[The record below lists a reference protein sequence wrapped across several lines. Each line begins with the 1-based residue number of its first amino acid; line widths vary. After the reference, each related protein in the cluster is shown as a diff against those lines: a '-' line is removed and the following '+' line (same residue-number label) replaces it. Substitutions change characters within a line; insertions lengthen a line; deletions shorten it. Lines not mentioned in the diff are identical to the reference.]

1 MPMQSFKRSE
11 LPFSGKLIELFSEHQ
26 ESLQP
31 LIGLPFST
39 ENFGKQIELKSNFLE
54 KSRTVL
60 HQAIQNQYA
69 EAKIKVPEKLTLL
82 LENKCFTVCTG
93 HQLNLFTGPLYTIY
107 KIAHT
112 IKLAQ
117 QVQELHPDKHILP
130 IFWLASEDHDLEEIN
145 HFHVGEKRV
154 SWNTQQ
160 SGPVGEMKLE
170 NWSDWQSELL
180 ALFPSQKDK
189 IKELLEIYQG
199 ENLSIATRRLVAHL
213 FQDTDLIIVDGN
225 DVELKKLFV
234 PSLEKELKEQF
245 SFHAAQKSEAILAE
259 KDLKSQAFA
268 REINLFHLSPGKRI
282 RIEQSGNDYKI
293 GEAIFGHQELLALL
307 HQHPEQFSP
316 NVMLRP
322 LYQETILPNLCY
334 VGGAGELAYWLQL
347 KHIFDAV
354 GVPYPMLQLRV
365 SMQLMS
371 HKDAQK
377 MTKLGFDFPKFSDKK
392 EHVLKEYLHKIRE
405 RQDASSVLQEH
416 IEGLE
421 KIMLEQAQS
430 VDYTLLAA
438 AKAERVRMQKLL
450 DNFLKKLER
459 NEKRLHQEAL
469 SRLRILHEKNF
480 PNDGLQERHEN
491 FITFYL
497 ETQGQ
502 IIPQIIEDINAFES
516 DFWLNQ
522 I

>member
-1 MPMQSFKRSE
+1 MQTQFFKRNQ
-11 LPFSGKLIELFSEHQ
+11 LPFSGKLIVLFSENQ

-31 LIGLPFST
+31 LIGLPFSD
-39 ENFGKQIELKSNFLE
+39 ENFEKQIELKSNFSE

-69 EAKIKVPEKLTLL
+69 EAKIEAPEKLVLL
-82 LENKCFTVCTG
+82 LENNCFTVCTG

-117 QVQELHPDKHILP
+117 QVQELHHDKHILP
-130 IFWLASEDHDLEEIN
+130 VFWLASEDHDLEEIN
-145 HFHVGEKRV
+145 HFHVGSTKIEW
-154 SWNTQQ
+154 STAQ
-160 SGPVGEMKLE
+160 SGPVGEMQLE
-170 NWSDWQSELL
+170 NWSKWQTEIL
-180 ALFPSQKDK
+180 ALFPNQKEK
-189 IKELLEIYQG
+189 IQNLLEIYQG

-225 DVELKKLFV
+225 DIELKKLFV
-234 PSLEKELKEQF
+234 PSLEKELNEQF
-245 SFHAAQKSEAILAE
+245 SFHAAQKSEVILAE
-259 KDLKSQAFA
+259 KNLKPQAFA

-282 RIEQSGNDYKI
+282 RIEQSGDDYKI
-293 GEAIFGHQELLALL
+293 GDLIFKHQELLDLL

-347 KHIFDAV
+347 KPIFDAV

-392 EHVLKEYLHKIRE
+392 ERVLKEHLVAIRE
-405 RQDASSVLQEH
+405 RQDATSALQEH
-416 IEGLE
+416 IDALE
-421 KIMLEQAQS
+421 KIMLEQAQA
-430 VDYTLLAA
+430 VDITLIAS
-438 AKAERVRMQKLL
+438 AKAERARIQKLL

-459 NEKRLHQEAL
+459 NEKHLHQDAL
-469 SRLRILHEKNF
+469 DRLRILHEKNF

-491 FITFYL
+491 FIAFYL

-502 IIPQIIEDINAFES
+502 IIPEIIGQIRAFES
-516 DFWLNQ
+516 DFCVCN

>member
-1 MPMQSFKRSE
+1 MQTQSFKRSE

-31 LIGLPFST
+31 LIGLPFSA
-39 ENFGKQIELKSNFLE
+39 ENFKKQIALKSNFPKE
-54 KSRTVL
+54 SRETL
-60 HQAIQNQYA
+60 HNALQKQYA
-69 EAKIKVPEKLTLL
+69 EAKIEVPEKLTLL
-82 LENKCFTVCTG
+82 LKNNCFTVCTG

-117 QVQELHPDKHILP
+117 QVQELHPENYILP
-130 IFWLASEDHDLEEIN
+130 VFWLASEDHDLEEIN
-145 HFHVGEKRV
+145 HFYVGEKRV
-154 SWNTQQ
+154 AWETQQ
-160 SGPVGEMKLE
+160 TGPVGMMRLE
-170 NWSDWQSELL
+170 NWSEWQTELL
-180 ALFPSQKDK
+180 QFFPNQADR
-189 IKELLEIYQG
+189 IRTLLDVYQG

-213 FQDTDLIIVDGN
+213 FQDTDLILVDGN
-225 DVELKKLFV
+225 DIELKKLFV
-234 PSLEKELKEQF
+234 PILEKELKEQF
-245 SFHAAQKSEAILAE
+245 SFHAAQKSEAILFE
-259 KDLKSQAFA
+259 KYLKPQAFA

-282 RIEQSGNDYKI
+282 RIEKSAEDFKI
-293 GEAIFGHQELLALL
+293 GEAIFTHQELLDLL

-347 KHIFDAV
+347 KPIFDAV

-371 HKDAQK
+371 HKDAHK
-377 MTKLGFDFPKFSDKK
+377 MAKLGFDFQKFSDKK
-392 EHVLKEYLHKIRE
+392 ERVLKEHLFEIRE
-405 RQDASSVLQEH
+405 RKNTNSALHEH
-416 IEGLE
+416 IDALE

-430 VDYTLLAA
+430 VDHTLIAA
-438 AKAERVRMQKLL
+438 AKAERARIQKLL

-459 NEKRLHQEAL
+459 NEKRLHSDAL
-469 SRLRILHEKNF
+469 NRLSTLHEKYF

-491 FITFYL
+491 FVSFYL
-497 ETQGQ
+497 ETQEQ
-502 IIPQIIEDINAFES
+502 IIPQIIEGINAFQS
-516 DFWLNQ
+516 DFWFAKV
-522 I
+522 

>member
-1 MPMQSFKRSE
+1 MQTQSYKRSE
-11 LPFSGKLIELFSEHQ
+11 LPFSGKLIETFSEHQ
-26 ESLQP
+26 ENLQP
-31 LIGLPFST
+31 LIGLTFSA
-39 ENFGKQIELKSNFLE
+39 EIFKKQIALKSNFPKE
-54 KSRTVL
+54 SRETL
-60 HQAIQNQYA
+60 HRALQKQYA
-69 EAKIKVPEKLTLL
+69 EAKIEAPEKLALL
-82 LENKCFTVCTG
+82 LEDNCFTICTG

-112 IKLAQ
+112 IKLAR
-117 QVQELHPDKHILP
+117 QVQELHPGHHILP
-130 IFWLASEDHDLEEIN
+130 FFWLASEDHDLEEIN
-145 HFHVGEKRV
+145 HFNIADRKIQW
-154 SWNTQQ
+154 STAQ

-170 NWSDWQSELL
+170 NWSNWQSELL
-180 ALFPSQKDK
+180 ALFPNLKEK
-189 IKELLEIYQG
+189 IQELLEIYQG
-199 ENLSIATRRLVAHL
+199 ENLSIATLRLVAHL
-213 FQDTDLIIVDGN
+213 FQDTDLVLIDGN
-225 DVELKKLFV
+225 DSALKKLFV

-259 KDLKSQAFA
+259 KNLKPQAFA

-282 RIEQSGNDYKI
+282 RIEKSGDDFKI
-293 GEAIFGHQELLALL
+293 GETIFKYQELLDLL

-322 LYQETILPNLCY
+322 LYQETVLPNLCY

-347 KHIFDAV
+347 KSIFEAV

-392 EHVLKEYLHKIRE
+392 ERVLKEYLLEIRE
-405 RQDASSVLQEH
+405 RQDANLAIQEH
-416 IEGLE
+416 IDALE
-421 KIMLEQAQS
+421 KIMMVQAQS
-430 VDYTLLAA
+430 VDHTLLAA
-438 AKAERVRMQKLL
+438 AKAETARIQKLL
-450 DNFLKKLER
+450 ENFLKKLER

-469 SRLRILHEKNF
+469 DRLRNLHEKNF

-491 FITFYL
+491 FIAFYL

-502 IIPQIIEDINAFES
+502 IIPEIIEGIDAFES
-516 DFWLNQ
+516 DFWVVKF
-522 I
+522 